1 LGLELDNFT
10 LLISSP
16 QRDLPLPK
24 SPALAG
30 QALPRGGGTLTPG
43 KLAPPW
49 RGWGVKKDE
58 SRNILISNHM
68 QNHKGNILVIDDN
81 KSILS
86 ALEILLLPEFN
97 EVTLLSNPN
106 QILAELSGKDYNLVI
121 LDMNFKAGINTGN
134 EGIYWL
140 ERIKET
146 RPEISVVM
154 ITAYGDIDTAVKAL
168 KSGASDFILKPWD
181 NEKLLATLKLAI
193 QLNLSK
199 KEVSQLKERETELK
213 KEINRDQRFI
223 IGSSPQLIS
232 VLNMVRKV
240 AKTDANI
247 LITGENG
254 TGKELIAQEIH
265 RVSNRAKEV
274 LVSVDMGALSET
286 LFESE
291 LFGHMKGAFTDARET
306 RQGKF
311 DVANKGTLFLDEIGN
326 LSFHLQAKLLA
337 VIENHQF
344 SRIGSNQLIPTD
356 IRLIC
361 ATNRNLENMVA
372 EGLFREDLLYRI
384 NTIQIELPPLR
395 ERGND
400 IFILAEFFLKKY
412 AYKYNKPNLK
422 INQQAHEKLLKYSWP
437 GNIRELQHTIEK
449 AVILSESTVIKP
461 DNLYLRHPGAI
472 NSSSSFSTLE
482 EMERQMI
489 QQALEKNNGNFTAAA
504 DQLGITRQTLYNRFK
519 KSE

>member
-1 LGLELDNFT
+1 MPN
-10 LLISSP
+10 
-16 QRDLPLPK
+16 Q
-24 SPALAG
+24 
-30 QALPRGGGTLTPG
+30 
-43 KLAPPW
+43 
-49 RGWGVKKDE
+49 
-58 SRNILISNHM
+58 
-68 QNHKGNILVIDDN
+68 KGNILVIDDN

-86 ALEILLLPEFN
+86 ALEILLSPEFH

-106 QILAELSGKDYNLVI
+106 LILAELGKKDYNLVI
-121 LDMNFKAGINTGN
+121 LDMNFKAGVNTGN
-134 EGIYWL
+134 EGVYWL
-140 ERIKET
+140 ERIKEAK
-146 RPEISVVM
+146 PDISVVM
-154 ITAYGDIDTAVKAL
+154 ITAYGDINVAVKAL

-199 KEVSQLKERETELK
+199 TEVKQLRERESELK
-213 KEINRDQRFI
+213 REINREQRFI
-223 IGSSPQLIS
+223 IGSSPKLLA

-240 AKTDANI
+240 AKTDANV

-265 RVSNRAKEV
+265 RMSARAKEV
-274 LVSVDMGALSET
+274 LVSVDMGAISET

-291 LFGHMKGAFTDARET
+291 LFGHVKGAFTDARDN

-311 DVANKGTLFLDEIGN
+311 EFANKGTLFLDEIGN

-337 VIENHQF
+337 VIANRQF
-344 SRIGSNQLIPTD
+344 SRIGSNQQIPTD

-361 ATNRNLENMVA
+361 ATNRNLEAMVQ

-400 IFILAEFFLKKY
+400 ILILADFFLKKY
-412 AYKYNKPNLK
+412 AYKYNKPGLR
-422 INQQAHEKLLKYSWP
+422 INHLAQEKLLKYAWP

-449 AVILSESTVIKP
+449 SVILSESSIIKP
-461 DNLYLRHPGAI
+461 EDLYLKSTGSI
-472 NSSSSFSTLE
+472 ITGGSFSTLE
-482 EMERQMI
+482 EMEKQMI

-504 DQLGITRQTLYNRFK
+504 EQLGITRQTLYNRFK
-519 KSE
+519 KTN

>member
-1 LGLELDNFT
+1 
-10 LLISSP
+10 
-16 QRDLPLPK
+16 
-24 SPALAG
+24 
-30 QALPRGGGTLTPG
+30 
-43 KLAPPW
+43 
-49 RGWGVKKDE
+49 
-58 SRNILISNHM
+58 M
-68 QNHKGNILVIDDN
+68 QNQKGNILAIDDN

-86 ALEILLLPEFN
+86 ALEILLMPEFH

-106 QILAELSGKDYNLVI
+106 QILNELSKKDYNLVI

-140 ERIKET
+140 ERIKEVK
-146 RPEISVVM
+146 PEISVVM

-199 KEVSQLKERETELK
+199 KEVQQLKERETGLK
-213 KEINRDQRFI
+213 EEINRDQRFI
-223 IGSSPQLIS
+223 IGSSPQLMT
-232 VLNMVRKV
+232 VLNLVRKV
-240 AKTDANI
+240 AKTDANV

-265 RVSNRAKEV
+265 RLSNRSGEV

-291 LFGHMKGAFTDARET
+291 LFGHVKGAFTDAREN

-311 DVANKGTLFLDEIGN
+311 EIADKGTLFLDEIGN

-337 VIENHQF
+337 VIENRQF
-344 SRIGSNQLIPTD
+344 TRIGSNQTIPVD

-361 ATNRNLENMVA
+361 ATNRNLDSMVK

-395 ERGND
+395 DRGND

-412 AYKYNKPNLK
+412 SYKYNKPSLK
-422 INQQAHEKLLKYSWP
+422 INQLAHDKLLKYSWP

-449 AVILSESTVIKP
+449 AVILSESAVIKP
-461 DNLYLRHPGAI
+461 DDLYLKH
-472 NSSSSFSTLE
+472 NSSLNSTGPFTTLE
-482 EMERQMI
+482 EMEKQMI
-489 QQALEKNNGNFTAAA
+489 QQALDKNYGNFTAAA
-504 DQLGITRQTLYNRFK
+504 EQLGVTRQTLYNRLK
-519 KSE
+519 KS